1 LSTQKVEQLSRQETP
16 SGKKSAGKC
25 VNRLNSG
32 VNASHGLSPFGPHF
46 ALLTDFLNCDL
57 LTVAMAA
64 GVGVHPIFLLLLPA
78 LPQFQANTLNCLQQV
93 NNNFAS
99 IA

>member
-1 LSTQKVEQLSRQETP
+1 LSTQKVEQLNRQETP

-64 GVGVHPIFLLLLPA
+64 GVGVYPIFFVPA
-78 LPQFQANTLNCLQQV
+78 STSAISSQHSKL
-93 NNNFAS
+93 FA
-99 IA
+99 AGQ